1 MAEISLEEFQRNQSV
16 QISRQII
23 GQSEEHEQKMQTN
36 WQRLWETAHQHLV
49 TLLRFL
55 DKDYDEACEKS
66 NHPLEKFTDDD
77 LAYLVHIRVRA
88 MLDEQKKKDGPG
100 EVAEIRSQLRWR

>member
-36 WQRLWETAHQHLV
+36 WQRLWETAHQHMV
-49 TLLRFL
+49 TLLRFM

-66 NHPLEKFTDDD
+66 NHPLEKFSDED
-77 LAYLVHIRVRA
+77 LLYLIHIRVRA
-88 MLDEQKKKDGPG
+88 MLDDQKKRGRAG
-100 EVAEIRSQLRWR
+100 